1 MLECGRGSRT
11 QVGFLHGA
19 VMQVSLSYSPQVFFF
34 STFLLNQG
42 QKKKRKAVKN
52 MRSKILESPV
62 REGRVHSAQFSV
74 RRADVLELCSS
85 AS

>member
-1 MLECGRGSRT
+1 MLERGRGSRT

-42 QKKKRKAVKN
+42 QKKRKAVKN